1 MQPSPRI
8 MRWGSFAL
16 GMLLTLGIF
25 FAFGDRRQWLSA
37 SVSDAL
43 IPNDTHTIAPDLIAH
58 SEDNALTISAARTFP
73 AHDAQSFRAD
83 ILYNPLV
90 FTSSDQITITSA
102 FLLSSTMEDGILS
115 ILLAPHDADSIA
127 SGTILTSMTFDI
139 PTDIRDLPILESVS
153 RYDPSQ
159 TESLHIA
166 YQ

>member
-1 MQPSPRI
+1 
-8 MRWGSFAL
+8 
-16 GMLLTLGIF
+16 
-25 FAFGDRRQWLSA
+25 
-37 SVSDAL
+37 
-43 IPNDTHTIAPDLIAH
+43 
-58 SEDNALTISAARTFP
+58 
-73 AHDAQSFRAD
+73 
-83 ILYNPLV
+83 
-90 FTSSDQITITSA
+90 
-102 FLLSSTMEDGILS
+102 MEDGILS